1 MQQVTFSSYKNS
13 NTLKTLVGIVPK
25 GGISFVSTLYGGS
38 ISDKELTQKSG
49 LIEKL
54 QHGDVIMADRGFNIQ
69 EMLACKGVKVN
80 VPPFMNESGQFNER
94 ELLETRRI
102 ASLRIHVERA
112 MERIKNYHILDF
124 VRITLCKNGIVDMIF
139 FVCAM
144 LSNFLPPLVD
154 G

>member
-1 MQQVTFSSYKNS
+1 M
-13 NTLKTLVGIVPK
+13 VPK

-49 LIEKL
+49 LIEEL
-54 QHGDVIMADRGFNIQ
+54 QHDVIMADRGFNIQ
-69 EMLACKGVKVN
+69 EMLACKGVN

-112 MERIKNYHILDF
+112 MERMKNYHILDF
-124 VRITLCKNGIVDMIF
+124 VPITLYKNGTIDMIF
-139 FVCAM
+139 FACAM
-144 LSNFLPPLVD
+144 LSTFLPPLVD

>member
-1 MQQVTFSSYKNS
+1 
-13 NTLKTLVGIVPK
+13 
-25 GGISFVSTLYGGS
+25 
-38 ISDKELTQKSG
+38 
-49 LIEKL
+49 
-54 QHGDVIMADRGFNIQ
+54 
-69 EMLACKGVKVN
+69 MLASKGVRVN
-80 VPPFMNESGQFNER
+80 LPPFMNESGQFEEH

-124 VRITLCKNGIVDMIF
+124 IPITLCRGGKIDMIF

-144 LSNFLPPLVD
+144 LTNFLPPLVD

>member
-1 MQQVTFSSYKNS
+1 MVLYQ
-13 NTLKTLVGIVPK
+13 K

-54 QHGDVIMADRGFNIQ
+54 QYGDVIMADRGFNIE

-80 VPPFMNESGQFNER
+80 VPPFMNESGQFNEG

-124 VRITLCKNGIVDMIF
+124 V
-139 FVCAM
+139 
-144 LSNFLPPLVD
+144 P
-154 G
+154 